1 MYILLNLILNLRTI
15 LEREKLEMSIV
26 NFKIL
31 VSNNESQLEH

>member
-15 LEREKLEMSIV
+15 LEREKLGMSIV